1 MVPWRRV
8 NELVYLD
15 PLRAVGDRDHA
26 LVEVPLEAA
35 PNSPTFYNKLRRVR
49 RVGGGVIDLEK
60 WECRGE
66 LERVPETGIIRML
79 RALEWDKMLG

>member
-1 MVPWRRV
+1 
-8 NELVYLD
+8 
-15 PLRAVGDRDHA
+15 
-26 LVEVPLEAA
+26 
-35 PNSPTFYNKLRRVR
+35 VR
-49 RVGGGVIDLEK
+49 RVGGGAIDLEK